1 MTPPT
6 EIINGIVYEV
16 YGLFKIPVF
25 PTGKAKNF
33 ETHEE
38 REMME
43 VETFEQKMN
52 DYFERCMDDHFNY

>member
-1 MTPPT
+1 MTT
-6 EIINGIVYEV
+6 ETINGIVYEV

-38 REMME
+38 VKLRERE
-43 VETFEQKMN
+43 AFEAKIN
-52 DYFERCMDDHFNY
+52 ENFERQMDEHFNY